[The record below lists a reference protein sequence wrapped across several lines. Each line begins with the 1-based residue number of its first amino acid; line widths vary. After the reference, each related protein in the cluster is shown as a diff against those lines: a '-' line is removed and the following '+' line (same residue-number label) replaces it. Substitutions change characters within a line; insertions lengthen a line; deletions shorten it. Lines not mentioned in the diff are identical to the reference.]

1 VARERPPGQVWDLR
15 QTVTRVRPRSE
26 ESRAMR
32 EHRLLERALRCKV
45 ENLFRYHL
53 CTPLQPIYLE
63 PLVGAA
69 ELSGVV

>member
-1 VARERPPGQVWDLR
+1 
-15 QTVTRVRPRSE
+15 
-26 ESRAMR
+26 MR